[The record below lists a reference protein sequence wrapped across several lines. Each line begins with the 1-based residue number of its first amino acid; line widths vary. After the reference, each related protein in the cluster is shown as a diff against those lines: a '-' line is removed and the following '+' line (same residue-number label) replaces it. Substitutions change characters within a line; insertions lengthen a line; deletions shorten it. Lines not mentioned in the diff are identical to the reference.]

1 MLDTFAA
8 SEYIGLKDPRLVFG
22 VIWKDIIM
30 TCNIILTPQNGRFFA
45 HVAEL
50 PDCKAEAESR
60 DQALE
65 LVQRRLEEF
74 MQRCEIVQWK
84 IPALEKK
91 LARPEKSNGQP
102 QIKEKT
108 MPPPNLVR
116 VDPPIAAGD
125 KTVHLE
131 TPWEYFG
138 IFKDDPTWLP
148 MLEDI
153 ERRRDR
159 HAVYPKKKKARK
171 K

>member
-1 MLDTFAA
+1 
-8 SEYIGLKDPRLVFG
+8 
-22 VIWKDIIM
+22 M

-60 DQALE
+60 DQVLTLIQQRLKE
-65 LVQRRLEEF
+65 ISNRIEVVQL
-74 MQRCEIVQWK
+74 K
-84 IPALEKK
+84 IPHLEKK
-91 LARPEKSNGQP
+91 LARPEKQNGQP

-108 MPPPNLVR
+108 APPPTLVR
-116 VDPPIAAGD
+116 MDPPIAADD
-125 KTVHLE
+125 KTVQLE
-131 TPWEYFG
+131 TPWEFVG
-138 IFKDDPTWLP
+138 IFKDDPTWWP

-159 HAVYPKKKKARK
+159 HVVYPKNKKRRK